1 VQHSGVTQ
9 RVFGWPNGECVRA
22 SYATILGLPIEA
34 IPRLDPGAAALVGQ
48 EQAER
53 ERAWLASIGLGLY
66 EIASPPDKELPREML
81 YSVPQVPHL
90 MSGVSPRGYGHRCV
104 GVGGRV
110 AFDPHPSRA
119 GLTTVYAIGF
129 LVPLCK

>member
-1 VQHSGVTQ
+1 LRLDGVTQ

-22 SYATILGLPIEA
+22 SYATILGLSIEDV
-34 IPRLDPGAAALVGQ
+34 PRLDPGAAALSGQ
-48 EQAER
+48 EQADR
-53 ERAWLASIGLGLY
+53 ERAWLASIGLGLV
-66 EIASPPDKELPREML
+66 EFSTAPDKGLPQELL
-81 YSVPQVPHL
+81 YGVPNVPHL
-90 MSGVSPRGYGHRCV
+90 MSGISPRGYGHRCV

-129 LVPLCK
+129 LVPRCK